1 MKKIALASFLT
12 LLLVPLSFAGQQRT
26 EKIAIAS
33 EGKTIESSVGG
44 KAARSKH
51 FLIFDKEGQLT
62 DVLENP
68 CRNASSGAGSM
79 TADFL
84 AQEEVTLLVAG
95 NIGYKMIAA
104 LETKKIAHLQFSGTV
119 EKALEHALEKP

>member
-1 MKKIALASFLT
+1 M
-12 LLLVPLSFAGQQRT
+12 VGQERT
-26 EKIAIAS
+26 DKIAIAS

-51 FLIFDKEGQLT
+51 FLLFDKEGQLT

-68 CRNASSGAGSM
+68 CRNESSGAGSM

-84 AQEEVTLLVAG
+84 AEKDVTLLVAG
-95 NIGYKMIAA
+95 NIGHKMIAA
-104 LETKKIAHLQFSGTV
+104 LQTKKIAHLQFSGTV
-119 EKALEHALEKP
+119 KNALERALEQR

>member
-1 MKKIALASFLT
+1 MKKNAIALCLS
-12 LLLVPLSFAGQQRT
+12 LLLVPLFIAGQERT

-33 EGKTIESSVGG
+33 EGQTIESPVGG
-44 KAARSKH
+44 KAARCKH

-79 TADFL
+79 TSDFL
-84 AQEEVTLLVAG
+84 AENEVTLLVAG
-95 NIGYKMIAA
+95 NIGQKMIAA
-104 LETKKIAHLQFSGTV
+104 LQSKKIAHLEFSGTV
-119 EKALEHALEKP
+119 ENALERAMNNP

>member
-1 MKKIALASFLT
+1 MKSIAMAIYLI
-12 LLLVPLSFAGQQRT
+12 LLLVPLSIAGQERT

-33 EGKTIESSVGG
+33 EGKTIASSVGG
-44 KAARSKH
+44 KAARCKY
-51 FLIFDKEGQLT
+51 FLIFDKEGQLAE
-62 DVLENP
+62 VLENP

-104 LETKKIAHLQFSGTV
+104 LDTKKIAHLQFSGTV
-119 EKALEHALEKP
+119 EKALEHAREER

>member
-1 MKKIALASFLT
+1 MKNIAIALYLSLP
-12 LLLVPLSFAGQQRT
+12 LVPLSIAGQERT

-33 EGKTIESSVGG
+33 EGTTIESSVGG
-44 KAARSKH
+44 KAARCKH
-51 FLIFDKEGQLT
+51 FLIFDKEGKLS

-104 LETKKIAHLQFSGTV
+104 LQAKKIAHLQFSGTV
-119 EKALEHALEKP
+119 ENALERALEKP